1 MTTPQEAPQLIRGQS
16 IARFSSYADA
26 QRAVDYLSDEGFPV
40 EHLTIVGSD
49 LRQVERVTG
58 RMTNWKAALVG
69 AGTGAWFGALIGL
82 ILSLFARSGTGV
94 ILIIL
99 WAALYGAVFGAIW
112 GFVAHLFTRGERD
125 FSTLGAT
132 IATRFEVYC
141 TPENAERASQ
151 MLAQMP
157 ASRST

>member
-1 MTTPQEAPQLIRGQS
+1 MTTPQEAPQIIRGQS
-16 IARFSSYADA
+16 IARFNSYADA

-58 RMTNWKAALVG
+58 RMTKWKAALAG

-82 ILSLFARSGTGV
+82 ILSLFVASGTAV
-94 ILIIL
+94 ILLIL

-112 GFVAHLFTRGERD
+112 GFVAHLFTFGQRD
-125 FSTLGAT
+125 FSSLGTT
-132 IATRFEVYC
+132 IATHFELYC
-141 TPENAERASQ
+141 IPEYAERAVQ

-157 ASRST
+157 ASRQT

>member
-1 MTTPQEAPQLIRGQS
+1 MTTPQEAPQFIRGQS

-40 EHLTIVGSD
+40 ENLTIVGSD

-58 RMTNWKAALVG
+58 RLTNWKAALVG

-99 WAALYGAVFGAIW
+99 WAALYGLVFGAIW
-112 GFVAHLFTRGERD
+112 GFVAHLFSRGERD

-141 TPENAERASQ
+141 TPDYAERAGQ